1 MILVEGN
8 ERISSFYLDIREVTM
23 EEYASFVEDTGYIT
37 YCEKN
42 NSGLIFA
49 PSYEIVSGVNWRHD
63 ITGKPIPKKF
73 YKVYGTPADC
83 VHIGSRGISTKY
95 PDVVFS
101 GINFGSNMGDDV
113 VYSGT
118 VGAAIEGRHAK
129 LGSYAISI
137 NSRDP
142 KYIDDLPR
150 KTQCVLDF
158 VFTKLQTL
166 KTVFNI
172 NIPDIPFSKIKGIRV
187 SLLGKRKISRK
198 AKKVLNKK
206 NIFYEIGDVGM
217 GIYTKG
223 TDFHNTKEGYISV
236 TPIMIDMTDMI
247 VFKKLQKL
255 I

>member
-1 MILVEGN
+1 MNILLSNDDGCKSLGLKVLRNALGSFGTVLTVSPHKDISASSSCLSVHRPVKTVMIS
-8 ERISSFYLDIREVTM
+8 ER
-23 EEYASFVEDTGYIT
+23 
-37 YCEKN
+37 
-42 NSGLIFA
+42 
-49 PSYEIVSGVNWRHD
+49 
-63 ITGKPIPKKF
+63 F

-83 VHIGSRGISTKY
+83 VHIGSRGILKKY

-142 KYIDDLPR
+142 KYIDDLPQ
-150 KTQCVLDF
+150 KTKYVLDF

-187 SLLGKRKISRK
+187 SLLGKRKISKK
-198 AKKVLNKK
+198 AKRTLSKK

-236 TPIMIDMTDMI
+236 TPIMIDMTDT
-247 VFKKLQKL
+247 VVYKKLQKL
-255 I
+255 L

>member
-1 MILVEGN
+1 MNILLSNDDGYKSLGLKVLRSALGNFGNVLTVAPHKDISASSSCLSVHRPVKTMMI
-8 ERISSFYLDIREVTM
+8 S
-23 EEYASFVEDTGYIT
+23 
-37 YCEKN
+37 
-42 NSGLIFA
+42 
-49 PSYEIVSGVNWRHD
+49 
-63 ITGKPIPKKF
+63 KKF

-142 KYIDDLPR
+142 KYIDDLPL
-150 KTQCVLDF
+150 KTQYVLDF
-158 VFTKLQTL
+158 IFTKLQAL

-172 NIPDIPFSKIKGIRV
+172 NIPDIPFSKIKGMRV
-187 SLLGKRKISRK
+187 SLLGNRKISRR
-198 AKKVLNKK
+198 AKKKLNKK
-206 NIFYEIGDVGM
+206 NTFYEIGDVGM
-217 GIYTKG
+217 AIYTKG
-223 TDFHNTKEGYISV
+223 TDFHSTKEGYISI
-236 TPIMIDMTDMI
+236 TPIMIDMTDI
-247 VFKKLQKL
+247 EVYKKLQKL

>member
-1 MILVEGN
+1 MI
-8 ERISSFYLDIREVTM
+8 S
-23 EEYASFVEDTGYIT
+23 
-37 YCEKN
+37 
-42 NSGLIFA
+42 
-49 PSYEIVSGVNWRHD
+49 
-63 ITGKPIPKKF
+63 KKF

-83 VHIGSRGISTKY
+83 VHIGSRGILKKY

-142 KYIDDLPR
+142 KYIDDLPL
-150 KTQCVLDF
+150 KTQYVLDF

-198 AKKVLNKK
+198 AKKILNKK
-206 NIFYEIGDVGM
+206 NTFYEIGDVGM
-217 GIYTKG
+217 GINIKG
-223 TDFHNTKEGYISV
+223 TDFHSTKEGYVSV
-236 TPIMIDMTDMI
+236 TPIMIDMTDI
-247 VFKKLQKL
+247 TVYKKLRKL

>member
-1 MILVEGN
+1 MIFIISIYGGFVNILLSNDDGCKSLGLKVLRNALGN
-8 ERISSFYLDIREVTM
+8 FGNVLTVSPHKDIS
-23 EEYASFVEDTGYIT
+23 ASSSCLSVHHPVKTVMI
-37 YCEKN
+37 
-42 NSGLIFA
+42 S
-49 PSYEIVSGVNWRHD
+49 
-63 ITGKPIPKKF
+63 KKF

-83 VHIGSRGISTKY
+83 VHIGSRGILKKY
-95 PDVVFS
+95 PDIVFS

-142 KYIDDLPR
+142 KYLDDLPF
-150 KTQCVLDF
+150 KTQYILDF
-158 VFTKLQTL
+158 IFTKLQTP

-172 NIPDIPFSKIKGIRV
+172 NIPDIPFSKIKGIKV

-198 AKKVLNKK
+198 AKKILNKK
-206 NIFYEIGDVGM
+206 NTFYEIGDVGM
-217 GIYTKG
+217 GINIKG
-223 TDFHNTKEGYISV
+223 TDFHSTREGYVSI
-236 TPIMIDMTDMI
+236 TPIMIDMTDI
-247 VFKKLQKL
+247 VVYKKLQKL

>member
-1 MILVEGN
+1 MIFIISIYGGFVNILLSNDDGCKSLGLKVLRNALGN
-8 ERISSFYLDIREVTM
+8 FGNVLTVSPHKDIS
-23 EEYASFVEDTGYIT
+23 ASSSCLSVHHPVKTVMI
-37 YCEKN
+37 
-42 NSGLIFA
+42 S
-49 PSYEIVSGVNWRHD
+49 
-63 ITGKPIPKKF
+63 KKF

-83 VHIGSRGISTKY
+83 VHIGSRGILKKY
-95 PDVVFS
+95 PDIVFS

-142 KYIDDLPR
+142 KYLDDLPF
-150 KTQCVLDF
+150 KTQYILDF
-158 VFTKLQTL
+158 IFTKLQTP

-172 NIPDIPFSKIKGIRV
+172 NIPDIPFSKIKGIKV

-198 AKKVLNKK
+198 AKKILNKK
-206 NIFYEIGDVGM
+206 NTFYEIGDVGM
-217 GIYTKG
+217 GINIKG
-223 TDFHNTKEGYISV
+223 TDFHSTREGYVSI
-236 TPIMIDMTDMI
+236 TPIMIDMTDI
-247 VFKKLQKL
+247 AVYKKLQKL